1 MLFEDQ
7 VKQSIRQ
14 SWRQLQVQE
23 YRLEIDRTTVRNA
36 SLQYDSASLQAA
48 SAAQTNALSLLNALQ
63 SVLNASNALVGDWV
77 TYETNRLNIF
87 QNMGI
92 MQLDPRGVWDDPWY
106 LQLNNEVQEDEAVVP
121 PAMTPGA
128 VPSNSQPQ
136 I

>member
-48 SAAQTNALSLLNALQ
+48 SAAQTNALSLLQALQ

-87 QNMGI
+87 RDMGI
-92 MQLDPRGVWDDPWY
+92 MQLDPRGVWDDRWY
-106 LQLNNEVQEDEAVVP
+106 LQTPELQGDDAVVP
-121 PAMTPGA
+121 PAMTPA
-128 VPSNSQPQ
+128 AISPNSQPQ
-136 I
+136 NY